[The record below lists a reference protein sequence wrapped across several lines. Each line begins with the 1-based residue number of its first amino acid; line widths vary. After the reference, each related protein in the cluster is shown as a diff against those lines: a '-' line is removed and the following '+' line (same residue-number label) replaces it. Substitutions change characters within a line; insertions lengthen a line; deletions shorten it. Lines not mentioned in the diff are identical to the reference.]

1 MFDIKVEAHSG
12 TVQVKTT
19 SNRGFTP
26 EEIASRAVD
35 KIIFIS
41 DSADPVIKLQ
51 AEVFK
56 ERMYYIIV
64 ASLKEAINSDRTT
77 LYNLFKLKGH
87 GEMAEIL
94 RTL

>member
-1 MFDIKVEAHSG
+1 MFSVKVEAQPG
-12 TVQVKTT
+12 TVEVKTT
-19 SNRGFTP
+19 SYRGFTP
-26 EEIASRAVD
+26 EEIATRAVE

-64 ASLKEAINSDRTT
+64 DSLKEAINSDKTT
-77 LYNLFKLKGH
+77 LYNLLKSQGH
-87 GEMAEIL
+87 EDMAEIL

>member
-1 MFDIKVEAHSG
+1 MFSVKVE
-12 TVQVKTT
+12 VQPGAVEVKPT
-19 SNRGFTP
+19 SNRRFTP
-26 EEIASRAVD
+26 TELATRAVD

-41 DSADPVIKLQ
+41 ESADPVIKLQ

-64 ASLKEAINSDRTT
+64 DSLKEAINSDKTT
-77 LYNLFKLKGH
+77 LYNLLKSQGH
-87 GEMAEIL
+87 EDMAEIL

>member
-1 MFDIKVEAHSG
+1 MFSVKVEVQPG
-12 TVQVKTT
+12 TVEVKTT
-19 SNRGFTP
+19 SYRGFTP
-26 EEIASRAVD
+26 EEIATRAVE

-41 DSADPVIKLQ
+41 DSADSVIKIQ

-64 ASLKEAINSDRTT
+64 DSLKEAINSDKTT
-77 LYNLFKLKGH
+77 LYNLLKSQGH
-87 GEMAEIL
+87 EDMAEIL